1 MVKKYGRECNKSP
14 TNSLKCDI
22 IGMSAIL
29 KSCMGDAVMPKGT
42 NQKLKLYYLS
52 RIMLEKTD
60 DEHMI
65 KMPEIK
71 KELEKYNVTA
81 DRKTLYDDL
90 EALKVLGIEV
100 IGEKIGRDYYYHVA
114 SKQFEIAELKLL
126 VDAIQSSK
134 FITEK
139 KSNELIKKLTGL
151 ASDYEAAQ
159 LKRQV
164 VVHGR
169 VKTMNESIYY
179 FVDDVHRAIAENKQ
193 ICFEYMKWNLNKK
206 MEKYREKP
214 YTVSPWALTWDDENY
229 YLIAYDEEADCIKH
243 FRVDKMKSIEIL
255 KQRRV
260 GRDKFREFNIAQY
273 AKMSFGMYGGERTTV
288 KIAFQNDL
296 VGVFLDRFG
305 RDIPIKPSKNKGW
318 SETRVDVALSD
329 QFFGWIFAIGEG
341 VKMLGPASAVKK
353 YKGKLVS
360 LGEKY

>member
-1 MVKKYGRECNKSP
+1 
-14 TNSLKCDI
+14 
-22 IGMSAIL
+22 
-29 KSCMGDAVMPKGT
+29 MPKGK

-65 KMPEIK
+65 KMPEIQ
-71 KELEKYNVTA
+71 KELKKYDVTA
-81 DRKTLYDDL
+81 DRKTLYDDI

-100 IGEKIGRDYYYHVA
+100 IGEKVGRDFYYHVA
-114 SKQFEIAELKLL
+114 NKQFEIAELKLL
-126 VDAIQSSK
+126 VGAIQSSK

-139 KSNELIKKLTGL
+139 KSNELIRKLTSF
-151 ASDYEAAQ
+151 ASKYEAEQ

-193 ICFEYMKWNLNKK
+193 IRFEYMKWNLEKK
-206 MEKYREKP
+206 MEKRREEP

-255 KQRRV
+255 KDRRI

-273 AKMSFGMYGGERTTV
+273 AKMSFGMFGGEQTTV
-288 KIAFQNDL
+288 KLAFQNDL

-305 RDIPIKPSKNKGW
+305 RDIPIKPSKKKGW

-329 QFFGWIFAIGEG
+329 QFFGWVFALGEN
-341 VKMLGPASAVKK
+341 VKILRPTGAVKQFQK
-353 YKGKLVS
+353 ELEKLQICYK
-360 LGEKY
+360 